1 MREATSRAR
10 EEARAIAERER
21 GGARKARAQRRR
33 VRSVQWDKRADALT
47 ARLRGGARGTRRR
60 IEPLGRRIE
69 PLARRLEPAGR
80 SAGSALGRIAPYVSK
95 ALMLVMRVPAALI
108 AIGLDLVLD
117 AAGWVRS
124 RVGPLSAGVGEF
136 TLRAVTP
143 VRTLLVVSA
152 GAAVALAASQFID
165 YRGVAVGAPAYEG
178 AIGAVA
184 PAPFTDLK
192 TSGSAHAYALVPLA
206 LIAALLAVA
215 TARGRWRM
223 GRAVGLIGLAGIV
236 VGIAIDAPQGLDTG
250 NSGVAYLGT
259 DARLIE
265 GFWAQM
271 AASATLLFAGPL
283 LGLYAKRQA
292 AGDRGR
298 ERSSGRSRKR
308 RPRPSSKR
316 RPAPARR
323 ASEAKA

>member
-1 MREATSRAR
+1 MREATSKAR
-10 EEARAIAERER
+10 EEARALAERER
-21 GGARKARAQRRR
+21 GHARQARAQRRR
-33 VRSVQWDKRADALT
+33 VRSVQWDKRTDALT

-60 IEPLGRRIE
+60 IEPLGRRIG

-80 SAGSALGRIAPYVSK
+80 STGSALGLIAPYVSK
-95 ALMLVMRVPAALI
+95 ALMVMVRVPAALI

-124 RVGPLSAGVGEF
+124 NVGPLSAGVGEF
-136 TLRAVTP
+136 ALRTVTP
-143 VRTLLVVSA
+143 VRTLVVVSV

-178 AIGAVA
+178 EIGAVA

-192 TSGSAHAYALVPLA
+192 PSGSAHAYALVPLA

-215 TARGRWRM
+215 TVRGRWRM

-250 NSGVAYLGT
+250 SSGVAYLGT

-271 AASATLLFAGPL
+271 AASATLLFVGPL
-283 LGLYAKRQA
+283 LGLSAKRQA
-292 AGDRGR
+292 AGDR
-298 ERSSGRSRKR
+298 ERSTGRSRKR

-316 RPAPARR
+316 RPATARR
-323 ASEAKA
+323 ASGARA